1 VVDTPVT
8 DPQLDKGCN
17 LAQIEAAA
25 HDASPRETGF
35 ENQRTFIARR
45 CDLSDKRLSA
55 TLLLSC
61 ADRRGLVARISHF
74 IFERGGNIIDLSEH
88 VDSDERQF
96 FLRIAWDMAGF
107 SIAADDLTD
116 AFTPLGKE
124 FDARWMIRLNHKK
137 HRVSIFVSKADHC
150 LLEILWRHS
159 LGEYNADICL
169 VISNHETLA
178 PLCERY
184 SVPFHIFPV
193 TPGNKTS
200 QEQQELALL
209 KSAEIDT
216 VALARYMQV
225 LSPQFVDN
233 YPNGI
238 INIHHS
244 FLPAFAGNNPYRQ
257 AYDRGVKIIGATSH
271 YVTKDL
277 DEGPIIEQDI
287 SLITHRDSLED
298 LVRKGRDLERLVL
311 ARALRLHLE
320 DRVLVYGRKT
330 IVFD

>member
-1 VVDTPVT
+1 M
-8 DPQLDKGCN
+8 
-17 LAQIEAAA
+17 
-25 HDASPRETGF
+25 
-35 ENQRTFIARR
+35 
-45 CDLSDKRLSA
+45 DLSEKRLTA

-61 ADRRGLVARISHF
+61 ADRRGLVSRISHF

-107 SIAADDLTD
+107 SIAPGDLID
-116 AFTPLGKE
+116 AFAPLAKE
-124 FDARWMIRLNHKK
+124 FDARWTIRLNHRK
-137 HRVSIFVSKADHC
+137 HRLAIFVSKADHC

-159 LGEYNADICL
+159 LGEYNADMCL
-169 VISNHETLA
+169 VISNHVTLA
-178 PLCERY
+178 ALSERY
-184 SVPFHIFPV
+184 NVPFHVFAI
-193 TPGNKTS
+193 TPENRL
-200 QEQQELALL
+200 QQEEAELELL
-209 KSAEIDT
+209 KEEGVDT
-216 VALARYMQV
+216 IALARYMQI
-225 LSPQFVDN
+225 LSPRFVEH

-244 FLPAFAGNNPYRQ
+244 FLPAFAGTNPYKQ

-271 YVTKDL
+271 YVTRDL

-287 SLITHRDSLED
+287 SHISHRDSLED

-311 ARALRLHLE
+311 ARAIRLHLE
-320 DRVLVYGRKT
+320 DRVLVHGRKT